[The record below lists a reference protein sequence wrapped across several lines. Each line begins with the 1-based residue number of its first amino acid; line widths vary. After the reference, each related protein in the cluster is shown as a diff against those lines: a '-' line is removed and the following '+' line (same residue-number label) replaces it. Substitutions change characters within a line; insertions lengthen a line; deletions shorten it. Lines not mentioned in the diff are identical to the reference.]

1 MLIRSLSG
9 RELVC
14 GIVFAVKGPVI
25 GLYKIT
31 PDVALYADRALII
44 LALCIFIR
52 SQNMILIVGMLRS
65 GGDTRYSLFLTRTSR
80 NQKGRGK
87 VAQGVTC
94 QRQEK
99 GEKRE
104 AYPTATFPR
113 AYCSRM
119 WLECSIHLQRLELSH
134 GRTAI

>member
-1 MLIRSLSG
+1 M
-9 RELVC
+9 
-14 GIVFAVKGPVI
+14 
-25 GLYKIT
+25 
-31 PDVALYADRALII
+31 
-44 LALCIFIR
+44 
-52 SQNMILIVGMLRS
+52 SQNLQDAVA
-65 GGDTRYSLFLTRTSR
+65 YSQHWLEVIKKTEVTESEGKEIIDESLTRTSR

-119 WLECSIHLQRLELSH
+119 
-134 GRTAI
+134 